1 MKHLKLFMIA
11 TALVSGTVGA
21 IFTAQASRSHRV
33 GPSLLKTVG
42 PKEIYTGSF
51 VHAADQDLSHYTY
64 IPAPNE
70 GECTASDY
78 VCTYELFGTEI
89 RTFNQGNRFGQ

>member
-1 MKHLKLFMIA
+1 MAMIA
-11 TALVSGTVGA
+11 TVLVSGTVGA
-21 IFTAQASRSHRV
+21 ILTARASRASRV

-42 PKEIYTGSF
+42 PKEIYTGF
-51 VHAADQDLSHYTY
+51 LVTAADQDLSHYTY
-64 IPAPNE
+64 IPPPNE

-89 RTFNQGNRFGQ
+89 RTYNQGNRFGQ